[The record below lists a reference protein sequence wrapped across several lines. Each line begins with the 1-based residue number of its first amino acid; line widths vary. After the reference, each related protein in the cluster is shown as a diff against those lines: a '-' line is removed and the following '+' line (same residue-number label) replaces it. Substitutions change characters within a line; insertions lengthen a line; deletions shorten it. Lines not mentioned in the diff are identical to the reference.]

1 VEKRKNVAE
10 IVDYFSMSLLRV
22 RTTFD
27 SEESGL
33 KTFVR
38 NFLHSIKVDCNLER
52 TEDGKT
58 ALEIE
63 TLQGSMPHVK
73 RMLLIALDK
82 HFNSSIP
89 VPTEW
94 VPIALKETTIAKL
107 THTNVSFARQN
118 SSGENSLQ
126 DDIFP
131 DDSVDMQSVLRFAR
145 DGYSRVNSFL
155 SETPE
160 KVLYVSY
167 KGTTEAMEVSNCTSW
182 QLFMKMISDSKLLN
196 VGAIIRKI
204 YFQLE
209 NGIRVNVT
217 NVATLTAGTTY
228 FIETDLNVP
237 KEVKF
242 STMNEFFE
250 KLKTEQEV
258 DDDDI
263 QTIKDC
269 FVKQKIKFRQLMAT
283 GDLALTDAELKDYGI
298 TQGGLRKAILSVIR
312 SNV

>member
-1 VEKRKNVAE
+1 
-10 IVDYFSMSLLRV
+10 
-22 RTTFD
+22 
-27 SEESGL
+27 
-33 KTFVR
+33 
-38 NFLHSIKVDCNLER
+38 VDCNLER

-73 RMLLIALDK
+73 RLLFLALDK

-89 VPTEW
+89 VPTVW
-94 VPIALKETTIAKL
+94 VNIALKETTIAKL

-131 DDSVDMQSVLRFAR
+131 DDSVDMQGVLKYAR

-182 QLFMKMISDSKLLN
+182 QLFMRMISDSKLLN

-209 NGIRVNVT
+209 NGRRVYVT
-217 NVATLTAGTTY
+217 NVTTLTAGTTY

-242 STMNEFFE
+242 SPEMEQFFNR
-250 KLKTEQEV
+250 LKTDEDMSDAQVE
-258 DDDDI
+258 I
-263 QTIKDC
+263 AKESFASQGITY
-269 FVKQKIKFRQLMAT
+269 RQLMKT
-283 GDLALTDAELKDYGI
+283 GELAITDAELKEYGI
-298 TQGGLRKAILSVIR
+298 TQGGLRKAILSVIK

>member
-1 VEKRKNVAE
+1 
-10 IVDYFSMSLLRV
+10 M
-22 RTTFD
+22 
-27 SEESGL
+27 
-33 KTFVR
+33 
-38 NFLHSIKVDCNLER
+38 
-52 TEDGKT
+52 
-58 ALEIE
+58 
-63 TLQGSMPHVK
+63 
-73 RMLLIALDK
+73 
-82 HFNSSIP
+82 
-89 VPTEW
+89 
-94 VPIALKETTIAKL
+94 PIALKETTIAKL

-209 NGIRVNVT
+209 NGIRVYVT

-250 KLKTEQEV
+250 KLKMEEGKSDEQVKKVRDVFSEQ
-258 DDDDI
+258 DI
-263 QTIKDC
+263 EFK
-269 FVKQKIKFRQLMAT
+269 QLMAT